1 MANLQAAA
9 DAPWILRAGA
19 DALLFAHI
27 AGGAVGMA
35 SGATA
40 ILVKKGRRVHRVAGT
55 VFTIAMLVM
64 AGVGAAVAPFLDE
77 GQWTNTTAAVF
88 TLYLVVT
95 AWTAGKRRD
104 GEMGRIE
111 RTALFVPVGIIAM
124 AVALAF
130 FTAGTGRA
138 GGFTTVYAI
147 AAVGALAA
155 AGDLNL
161 IRQGGLS
168 GASRITRHIWR
179 MSLALFVAMG
189 SFFLGQPDFVPQIL
203 KDTGLNLVP
212 PLGTMAL
219 LVFWVVRTRFFPRGF
234 RLRRP
239 AAA

>member
-35 SGATA
+35 SGAVA
-40 ILVKKGRRVHRVAGT
+40 ILVKKGRRLHRVAGT

-64 AGVGAAVAPFLDE
+64 AGVGATVAPFLDE
-77 GQWTNTTAAVF
+77 GQWTNTTAGVF
-88 TLYLVVT
+88 TFYLVVT
-95 AWTAGKRRD
+95 AWAAGKRRD
-104 GEMGRIE
+104 GEMGRLE
-111 RTALFVPVGIIAM
+111 RNALFVPVGIAAM

-130 FTAGTGRA
+130 FNPGRA
-138 GGFTTVYAI
+138 DGFATVYAI
-147 AAVGALAA
+147 AAVGVLAA
-155 AGDLNL
+155 VGDLNL

-168 GASRITRHIWR
+168 GRSRMLRHIWR

-189 SFFLGQPDFVPQIL
+189 SFFFGQPDFVPQVL
-203 KDTGLNLVP
+203 KDTGLNFVP
-212 PLGTMAL
+212 PLGTVAL
-219 LVFWVVRTRFFPRGF
+219 LVFWVVRTRFPQLF
-234 RLRRP
+234 RPRRP